1 VEVQKDLVFRIQLGV
16 FSFEESANELKE
28 KIEKEFRIKDIMI
41 VGQLG
46 IYRVL
51 YGSFKSRAEAE
62 AQVQGLEGYNLYGFI
77 LQD

>member
-1 VEVQKDLVFRIQLGV
+1 
-16 FSFEESANELKE
+16 LKE